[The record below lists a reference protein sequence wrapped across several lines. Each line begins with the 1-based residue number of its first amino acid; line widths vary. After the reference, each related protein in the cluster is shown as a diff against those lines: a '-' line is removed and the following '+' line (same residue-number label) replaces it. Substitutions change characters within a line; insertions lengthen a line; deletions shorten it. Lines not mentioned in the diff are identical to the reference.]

1 MYKVAKEQSVEQD
14 FNLNDQR
21 PLAGEVRTYPL
32 GEALFFSPMPLPS
45 ANVIPDSLGESNQVL
60 EINDTYMDIGQ
71 SNHGKV
77 FQVQLVLFCVMFAF
91 LTMVLALFLY
101 ANAVQSRYDSFRDSI
116 LTALK
121 GDGYVVFLMILL
133 FAILGCYT
141 IISSSLKKARHKPI
155 RFNRQR
161 REVCYFE
168 EGSNTPTIVPW
179 EDTVSWVSMHKGFTG
194 SAIVSNVTFGMAFP
208 DSTGKDY
215 WMFKR
220 PVGIMEE
227 GQRSWEIIRC
237 YMEEEPEYWAQKAK
251 DENRQSFDERRLQIK
266 QKFKNGSKPI
276 FAMSMSDPTASYFNM
291 FGYYMFNILCLWK
304 LPYLVSEWD
313 SKISMAK
320 FPKEVDEWS
329 KAIPEEEWAKP
340 SEELR
345 KQKTAAEA
353 HYAAGGNLTTLQKLI
368 A

>member
-1 MYKVAKEQSVEQD
+1 MWHHIGSGCCHQLQIQAP
-14 FNLNDQR
+14 FLPR
-21 PLAGEVRTYPL
+21 
-32 GEALFFSPMPLPS
+32 GEALFFSPKPLPS
-45 ANVIPDSLGESNQVL
+45 ANVVPESLGESNQIV

-71 SNHGKV
+71 SNHGKA
-77 FQVQLVLFCVMFAF
+77 FQVQLVMSCIMLMMTVFF
-91 LTMVLALFLY
+91 LIFLSVATLETTKYDGFFQALW
-101 ANAVQSRYDSFRDSI
+101 I
-116 LTALK
+116 GLK
-121 GDGYVVFLMILL
+121 EEGGVVFSPVLL
-133 FAILGCYT
+133 LLLIGWYT
-141 IISSSLKKARHKPI
+141 IINSSLKKARQKPI

-168 EGSNTPTIVPW
+168 EGSQTPTIVPW
-179 EDTVSWVSMHKGFTG
+179 EETVSWVSMYKGFTG
-194 SAIVSNVTFGMAFP
+194 SAIVSNVTFGIALP

-237 YMEEEPEYWAQKAK
+237 YMEEEPEFWAQKAGDESRQTF
-251 DENRQSFDERRLQIK
+251 DENRRQIK
-266 QKFKNGSKPI
+266 QKFKNGPKPL

-291 FGYYMFNILCLWK
+291 FGYYAFNLLCFWK

-320 FPKEVDEWS
+320 FPSEIDEWS
-329 KAIPEEEWAKP
+329 KPLPKEEWAKP
-340 SEELR
+340 SDELR
-345 KQKTAAEA
+345 KQKDAAIK
-353 HYAAGGNLTTLQKLI
+353 HYKSGGNLTNLKLLN

>member
-1 MYKVAKEQSVEQD
+1 MAKDQSVEQD

-32 GEALFFSPMPLPS
+32 GEALFFSPKPLPS
-45 ANVIPDSLGESNQVL
+45 ARIISGGLGESNQIVV
-60 EINDTYMDIGQ
+60 INDTYMDIGQ
-71 SNHGKV
+71 SNHGKA
-77 FQVQLVLFCVMFAF
+77 FQVQLIMFCVMLGVIVVALIF
-91 LTMVLALFLY
+91 LASAYATQDRLGGFFEALLLGL
-101 ANAVQSRYDSFRDSI
+101 RDE
-116 LTALK
+116 
-121 GDGYVVFLMILL
+121 GVVIGTILL
-133 FAILGCYT
+133 IPLFIGWYT
-141 IISSSLKKARHKPI
+141 IINSSLKKARQKPI

-168 EGSNTPTIVPW
+168 EGSQTPTIVPW
-179 EDTVSWVSMHKGFTG
+179 EETVSWVSMYKGFTG
-194 SAIVSNVTFGMAFP
+194 NAIVSNVTFGIALP

-237 YMEEEPEYWAQKAK
+237 YMEEEPEFWAQKAGDESRQTF
-251 DENRQSFDERRLQIK
+251 DENRRQIK
-266 QKFKNGSKPI
+266 QKFKNGPKPL

-291 FGYYMFNILCLWK
+291 FGYYAFNILCLWK

-320 FPKEVDEWS
+320 FPSEIDEWS
-329 KAIPEEEWAKP
+329 KPLPKEEWAKP
-340 SEELR
+340 SDVLR
-345 KQKTAAEA
+345 KQKDAAIK
-353 HYAAGGNLTTLQKLI
+353 HYKSGGNLTNLKLLN

>member
-1 MYKVAKEQSVEQD
+1 MAKDQSVEQD

-32 GEALFFSPMPLPS
+32 GEALFFSPKPLPS
-45 ANVIPDSLGESNQVL
+45 ARVISGGLGESNQIL

-71 SNHGKV
+71 SNHGKA
-77 FQVQLVLFCVMFAF
+77 FQVQFVLLCVMIAF
-91 LTMVLALFLY
+91 ITMGIALCIY
-101 ANAVQSRYDSFRDSI
+101 ANAVQTHYESFSQSI
-116 LTALK
+116 LLALK
-121 GDGYVVFLMILL
+121 DDGYVVFLMIFL
-133 FAILGCYT
+133 FALLGCYT
-141 IISSSLKKARHKPI
+141 IISSSFKKARQKPI

-168 EGSNTPTIVPW
+168 AGSKTPTIVPW
-179 EDTVSWVSMHKGFTG
+179 EETVSWVSMYKGFTG
-194 SAIVSNVTFGMAFP
+194 SAIVSNVTFGIALP
-208 DSTGKDY
+208 DSAGKDY

-237 YMEEEPEYWAQKAK
+237 YMEEKPEFWAQKAE
-251 DENRQSFDERRLQIK
+251 DENRQSFDENRRQIK
-266 QKFKNGSKPI
+266 QKFKNGPKPL

-291 FGYYMFNILCLWK
+291 FGYYAFNILCLWK

-320 FPKEVDEWS
+320 FPENVDEWS
-329 KAIPEEEWAKP
+329 KPLPKEEWAKP
-340 SEELR
+340 SAELS
-345 KQKTAAEA
+345 KQKAAAEA
-353 HYAAGGNLTTLQKLI
+353 HYASGGNLKTLRKLV

>member
-1 MYKVAKEQSVEQD
+1 MAKEQGIELD
-14 FNLNDQR
+14 FNLSDQR
-21 PLAGEVRTYPL
+21 PLAGEVRAYPL
-32 GEALFFSPMPLPS
+32 GEALFFSPKPLPS
-45 ANVIPDSLGESNQVL
+45 ASVIPNGLGESNQIL
-60 EINDTYMDIGQ
+60 EINETYMDVGQ
-71 SNHGKV
+71 ANQGKA
-77 FQVQLVLFCVMFAF
+77 FQVQLIMFCIMLGVMVVTFIFFAGAFAANERFGGF
-91 LTMVLALFLY
+91 LKALLAGVRDDGLIIGSILLIPLFL
-101 ANAVQSRYDSFRDSI
+101 
-116 LTALK
+116 
-121 GDGYVVFLMILL
+121 GW
-133 FAILGCYT
+133 YT
-141 IISSSLKKARHKPI
+141 IIQTSLKKSRQKPI

-161 REVCYFE
+161 REVCYFDE
-168 EGSNTPTIVPW
+168 CNKKPTIIPW
-179 EDTVSWVSMHKGFTG
+179 EETVSWVSMHKGFTG

-251 DENRQSFDERRLQIK
+251 DENRQSFDESRLQIK

-329 KAIPEEEWAKP
+329 KAIPKEEWAKP

-345 KQKTAAEA
+345 KQKAAAEA
-353 HYAAGGNLTTLQKLI
+353 HYAAGGSLTTLQKLV